1 MSSKARKD
9 LKKLLNALLSI
20 LPSNNRITLF
30 LSMLPMDTTTA
41 RELFP
46 DIVNDH
52 ELLMTLKEIFK
63 LDISDNKISCE
74 EYNTILCVG
83 NFLRKLINTILYN
96 LSVRHSIKIAWSHI
110 LGKKIRDPLVELIM
124 TKLKLIKETSHW
136 KSCYK
141 ILEFV
146 AKQDKKYVEIDKE
159 NAPFQV
165 GISPEEF
172 EQAISILD
180 KYRIIGYTNR
190 SICVYN
196 QLKFYVSASIV
207 REYGEPDMLAAL
219 KQAIKEIK

>member
-30 LSMLPMDTTTA
+30 LSMLPMDMTTA

-63 LDISDNKISCE
+63 LDISNDKIECKE
-74 EYNTILCVG
+74 CNTILCVG
-83 NFLRKLINTILYN
+83 NFLHKLIDAILYN

-110 LGKKIRDPLVELIM
+110 LGKNVRDPLVELIT

-141 ILEFV
+141 ILSFI
-146 AKQDKKYVEIDKE
+146 AKQGKEYIKIDKE
-159 NAPFQV
+159 NAPFQL

-172 EQAISILD
+172 EQAISILS
-180 KYRIIGYTNR
+180 KYGIVGYGDR
-190 SICVYN
+190 SIYIYD
-196 QLKFYVSASIV
+196 QLKFYIHAEIA
-207 REYGEPDMLAAL
+207 REYGVPNMLTIL
-219 KQAIKEIK
+219 KQAIEEIK

>member
-20 LPSNNRITLF
+20 LPSNNQITFF
-30 LSMLPMDTTTA
+30 LSMLPMDMATA

-46 DIVNDH
+46 DIVNDR

-74 EYNTILCVG
+74 ESNTILCVG

-96 LSVRHSIKIAWSHI
+96 LSVRQSIKIAWSHI

-141 ILEFV
+141 ILSFI
-146 AKQDKKYVEIDKE
+146 AKQGKE
-159 NAPFQV
+159 Y
-165 GISPEEF
+165 IKIE
-172 EQAISILD
+172 
-180 KYRIIGYTNR
+180 T
-190 SICVYN
+190 YN
-196 QLKFYVSASIV
+196 
-207 REYGEPDMLAAL
+207 
-219 KQAIKEIK
+219 